1 MTQAEHP
8 VYPKADILWKEPDG
22 RIVCDVGGVRKR
34 FTRDQLVRFVTM
46 REEAI
51 RREMDDPFRHGFRLE
66 SWKLAEEQWAHANE
80 LLVLG
85 GNRSAKTE
93 WASKEADETLVTKD
107 AARVWC
113 LHSSSQ
119 SSVALQ
125 QPYVWK
131 YLPKEWKSAGK
142 KGAVTNISY
151 TQKNGFSENTFVCP
165 NGSQC
170 WFLNYMQDW
179 TVFEGGECDLIW
191 CDELVP
197 LDLLKTLRYR
207 LVTRGGRL
215 LVTFTPIEGYTPTI
229 KEYLT
234 GARTLLSSPAPLLP
248 KRIRNVECEMR
259 NGEQPAADDGTTTGG
274 TPVLPEFE
282 QVPLVQEARNT
293 SAPAR
298 IVYFHT
304 EKNPF
309 GGYKNLVTQ
318 LARASREDILCRAY
332 GVPVKAIAGRFPK
345 FSDGKPHVVGRGEI
359 PAEGTNYLIVDP
371 CSGRNWFM
379 TWVRVDVRRRMFVY
393 REWPCPKTYVD
404 GVGYPG
410 AWAVAGRK
418 ADGDR
423 GPAQKS
429 FGFGLNRY
437 KEELERVEAGEKIM
451 ERIMDSRYANSST
464 VGKEI
469 VTTLIEE
476 CADVGLHFVPA
487 PGEHIDEGVDLIND
501 WLDYDQTK
509 PVDSLNEPRL
519 FVSSECENTI
529 WALKEWSGADGR
541 HGACKDPVDNLRYA
555 VLSDLQ
561 FLEGEILNVREGGSY

>member
-1 MTQAEHP
+1 MALKQTEHP
-8 VYPKADILWKEPDG
+8 VYPKAENILKQQDG

-34 FTRDQLVRFVTM
+34 FTRDQLVRFTVL

-51 RREMDDPFRHGFRLE
+51 RRELDDPFRHGYRLA
-66 SWKLAEEQWAHANE
+66 SWARAEEQWEHARE

-85 GNRSAKTE
+85 GNRSSKTE
-93 WASKEADETLVTKD
+93 WASKEVNEMLAGKD
-107 AARVWC
+107 GARVWC

-131 YLPKEWKSAGK
+131 YLPKEWRGAGK
-142 KGAVTNISY
+142 KGVVTNISY

-234 GARTLLSSPAPLLP
+234 GARTLLDIEAPML
-248 KRIRNVECEMR
+248 KKQNKSH
-259 NGEQPAADDGTTTGG
+259 GQDAHATD
-274 TPVLPEFE
+274 FE
-282 QVPLVQEARNT
+282 RVPLVQEARNT
-293 SAPAR
+293 SARAR

-304 EKNPF
+304 SENPF
-309 GGYKNLVTQ
+309 GGYKNLVEQ

-345 FSDGKPHVVGRGEI
+345 FSEGKPHVVAPGEI

-410 AWAVAGRK
+410 AWAIAGRK
-418 ADGDR
+418 VDGDR

-437 KEELERVEAGEKIM
+437 KEEIERVEAGEKIM

-464 VGKEI
+464 MGKEI
-469 VTTLIEE
+469 VTTLLEE
-476 CADVGLHFVPA
+476 CSDVGMHFVPA
-487 PGEHIDEGVDLIND
+487 PGEHIEEGVDLIND
-501 WLDYDQTK
+501 WLDFDQEK

-519 FVSSECENTI
+519 FVSADCENTI

>member
-1 MTQAEHP
+1 MGMKQADHP
-8 VYPKADILWKEPDG
+8 VYPKANILFQEPDG
-22 RIVCDVGGVRKR
+22 RIVCEVGGVRKR
-34 FTRDQLVRFVTM
+34 FTRDQLVNFITL
-46 REEAI
+46 REEGI
-51 RREMDDPFRHGFRLE
+51 RRELDDPFRHGFRLK
-66 SWKLAEEQWAHANE
+66 SWTRAETQWEHARE

-93 WASKEADETLVTKD
+93 WASLQANEMLAGKD
-107 AARVWC
+107 QARVWC
-113 LHSSSQ
+113 LHSSAQ
-119 SSVALQ
+119 SSIALQ
-125 QPYVWK
+125 QPYLWK
-131 YLPKEWKSAGK
+131 YLPKEWKAVGK
-142 KGAVTNISY
+142 KGLVTNISY

-234 GARTLLSSPAPLLP
+234 GARTLEDVEANLLP
-248 KRIRNVECEMR
+248 KALG
-259 NGEQPAADDGTTTGG
+259 NGTDEKD
-274 TPVLPEFE
+274 VSYER
-282 QVPLVQEARNT
+282 VPLVQEARNT
-293 SAPAR
+293 SAAAR

-304 EKNPF
+304 SENPF
-309 GGYKNLVTQ
+309 GGYKNLVDQ
-318 LARASREDILCRAY
+318 LARATREDILCRAY
-332 GVPVKAIAGRFPK
+332 GVPVKAIAGRLPK
-345 FSDGKPHVVGRGEI
+345 FSDGKPHVVDPAAI
-359 PAEGTNYLIVDP
+359 PVEGSNYLIVDP

-379 TWVRVDVRRRMFVY
+379 TWVRVDVRGRMFVY
-393 REWPCPKTYVD
+393 REWPCPKSYID

-423 GPAQKS
+423 GPAQRS

-437 KEELERVEAGEKIM
+437 KEEIERLEAKAEGGSGKVEVIQM
-451 ERIMDSRYANSST
+451 RIMDSRYANSST
-464 VGKEI
+464 IGKDI
-469 VTTLIEE
+469 VTTLLEE
-476 CADVGLHFVPA
+476 CADVGLYFVPA
-487 PGEHIDEGVDLIND
+487 PGEHIEEGIDLINSM
-501 WLDYDQTK
+501 LDYDQGK
-509 PVDSLNEPRL
+509 PVDALNEPRL

-529 WALKEWSGADGR
+529 WAMKEWSGADGR

-555 VLSDLQ
+555 VLSDLK
-561 FLEGEILNVREGGSY
+561 FLEGDILNVREGGSY